1 MDAFIEIFN
10 TFKNT
15 LMNFLPRD
23 PFMPSIQKLEAIPWM
38 GVLNW
43 FIPVGELL
51 TIFGV
56 WVGAVATFYTF
67 SALYRLLK
75 VIGS

>member
-15 LMNFLPRD
+15 LMNFLPSD
-23 PFMPSIQKLEAIPWM
+23 PFMSSIQQLQALPWM

-43 FIPVGELL
+43 FIPVGEIL

-56 WVGAVATFYTF
+56 WIGSVATFYTF
-67 SALYRLLK
+67 SSLYRLLK